1 VIRVESLVHR
11 YADGTPGLDGVDLH
25 VERGEAIGLGGRNGS
40 GKTTLLRHLV
50 GLLRPASGRVLI
62 DGADIRDRRVAE
74 LARQVGLVFQE
85 PADQLFRSTVRGEVE
100 FASASPEATDGALA
114 TAGLSDRGGAHPYD
128 LGYSKQKLL
137 TIAAVVAMGTPIV
150 VLDEPTLGQDAA
162 GRDRVAGFL
171 RQLRAAGRTVIVAGH
186 DRALMAAEL
195 DRTLLMVAGRL
206 AGQS

>member
-1 VIRVESLVHR
+1 VISVESLVHR
-11 YADGTPGLDGVDLH
+11 YPDGTPGLAGVDLH
-25 VERGEAIGLGGRNGS
+25 VERGEAVGLAGRNGS

-50 GLLRPASGRVLI
+50 GLLRPTSGKVLI
-62 DGADIRDRRVAE
+62 DGDDTRARRVSA

-85 PADQLFRSTVRGEVE
+85 PADQLFRSSVRGEVE
-100 FASASPEATDGALA
+100 FASASETAADAALA
-114 TAGLSDRGGAHPYD
+114 TAGLGDRAGAHPYD
-128 LGYSKQKLL
+128 LGYSQQKLL

-162 GRDRVAGFL
+162 GRERVADFL

-206 AGQS
+206 GP

>member
-11 YADGTPGLDGVDLH
+11 YPDGTPGLTGVDLH
-25 VERGEAIGLGGRNGS
+25 VDRGEAIGLSGRNGS
-40 GKTTLLRHLV
+40 GKSTLLRHLV

-62 DGADIRDRRVAE
+62 DGADIRGRRVSE

-100 FASASPEATDGALA
+100 FASASPQATDEALA
-114 TAGLSDRGGAHPYD
+114 TAGLADRGGAHPYD
-128 LGYSKQKLL
+128 LGYARQKLL
-137 TIAAVVAMGTPIV
+137 TIAAVVALGTPIV

-162 GRDRVAGFL
+162 GRESVARFL

-195 DRTLLMVAGRL
+195 DRTLAMVDGRL
-206 AGQS
+206 TG